1 MIKNEANKTKPVVR
15 LIVISAAI
23 LLLLSTFAMYMGMIM
38 GANDDSSITQEQYQK
53 MYDEYTE
60 LAKKRTQKTEEVSKK
75 YFSTLS
81 KYRSEVKA
89 FNEADVKNIETKDL
103 KKGDGDDVKPGN
115 YAALYIGWLKDEK
128 IFDSSFDD
136 AQKPTKIASVLSEK
150 QTTDLI
156 EGWKAGVEGMKIG
169 GVREITIPSELG
181 YGDTEMGEIP
191 KNSALKFVVVAIEP
205 IGDDWSDKMSELS
218 SKMQSYLLQQQL
230 KQQENK
236 ESNDG
241 SSQEGSDSKSDSK

>member
-1 MIKNEANKTKPVVR
+1 MIKNEANKTKPLVR

-38 GANDDSSITQEQYQK
+38 GANDDGNITQEQYQK
-53 MYDEYTE
+53 MYDEYTN
-60 LAKKRTQKTEEVSKK
+60 LAKKQQEKTEEISKK
-75 YFSTLS
+75 HFSTLS

-89 FNEADVKNIETKDL
+89 FNAADVKTIETKDL
-103 KKGDGDDVKPGN
+103 KEGDGDEVKPGN

-156 EGWKAGVEGMKIG
+156 EGWKSGVEGMKIG

-181 YGDTEMGEIP
+181 YGDTEMGDIP
-191 KNSALKFVVVAIEP
+191 KNSVLKFVIVALDP
-205 IGDDWSDKMSELS
+205 IGDDWSDRMSELS

-230 KQQENK
+230 QQQTEKSDDTSTKQDE
-236 ESNDG
+236 
-241 SSQEGSDSKSDSK
+241 SKSNSK

>member
-1 MIKNEANKTKPVVR
+1 MIKNEANKTKPLVR

-38 GANDDSSITQEQYQK
+38 GANDDGNITQEQYQK
-53 MYDEYTE
+53 MYDEYTN
-60 LAKKRTQKTEEVSKK
+60 LAKKQQEKTEEISKK
-75 YFSTLS
+75 HFSTLS

-89 FNEADVKNIETKDL
+89 FNAADVKTIETKDL
-103 KKGDGDDVKPGN
+103 KEGDGDEVKPGN

-150 QTTDLI
+150 QTTNLI
-156 EGWKAGVEGMKIG
+156 EGWKSGVEGMKIG

-181 YGDTEMGEIP
+181 YGDTEMGDIP
-191 KNSALKFVVVAIEP
+191 KNSVLKFVIVALDP
-205 IGDDWSDKMSELS
+205 IGDDWSDRMSELS

-230 KQQENK
+230 QQQTE
-236 ESNDG
+236 
-241 SSQEGSDSKSDSK
+241 KSDDTSAKQDESKNNSK

>member
-1 MIKNEANKTKPVVR
+1 MIKNEANKTKPLVR

-38 GANDDSSITQEQYQK
+38 GANDDGNITQEQYQK
-53 MYDEYTE
+53 MYDEYTN
-60 LAKKRTQKTEEVSKK
+60 LAKKQQEKTEEISKK
-75 YFSTLS
+75 HFSTLS

-89 FNEADVKNIETKDL
+89 FNAADVKTIETKDL
-103 KKGDGDDVKPGN
+103 KEGDGDEVKPGN

-156 EGWKAGVEGMKIG
+156 EGWKSGVEGMKIG

-181 YGDTEMGEIP
+181 YGDTEMGDIP
-191 KNSALKFVVVAIEP
+191 KNSALKFVIVALDP
-205 IGDDWSDKMSELS
+205 IGDDWSDRMSELS

-230 KQQENK
+230 QQQTEKSDDTSAKQDE
-236 ESNDG
+236 
-241 SSQEGSDSKSDSK
+241 SKSNSK

>member
-1 MIKNEANKTKPVVR
+1 MIKNEANKTKPLVR

-38 GANDDSSITQEQYQK
+38 GANDDGNITQEQYQK
-53 MYDEYTE
+53 MYDEYTN
-60 LAKKRTQKTEEVSKK
+60 LAKKQQEKTEEISKK
-75 YFSTLS
+75 HFSTLS

-89 FNEADVKNIETKDL
+89 FNAADVKTIETKDL
-103 KKGDGDDVKPGN
+103 KEGDGDEVKPGN

-150 QTTDLI
+150 QTTNLI
-156 EGWKAGVEGMKIG
+156 EGWKSGVEGMKIG

-181 YGDTEMGEIP
+181 YGDTEMGDIP
-191 KNSALKFVVVAIEP
+191 KNSVLKFVIVALDP
-205 IGDDWSDKMSELS
+205 IGDDWSDRMSELS

-230 KQQENK
+230 QQQTEK
-236 ESNDG
+236 
-241 SSQEGSDSKSDSK
+241 SDDTSTKHDESKSNSK

>member
-1 MIKNEANKTKPVVR
+1 MIKNEANKTKPLVR

-38 GANDDSSITQEQYQK
+38 GANDDGNITQEQYQK
-53 MYDEYTE
+53 MYDEYTN
-60 LAKKRTQKTEEVSKK
+60 LAKKQQEKTEEISKK
-75 YFSTLS
+75 HFSTLS

-89 FNEADVKNIETKDL
+89 FNAADVKTIETKDL
-103 KKGDGDDVKPGN
+103 KEGDGDEVKPGN

-150 QTTDLI
+150 QTTNLI
-156 EGWKAGVEGMKIG
+156 EGWKSGVEGMKIG

-181 YGDTEMGEIP
+181 YGDTEMGDIP
-191 KNSALKFVVVAIEP
+191 KNSVLKFVIVALDP
-205 IGDDWSDKMSELS
+205 IGDDWSDRMSELS

-230 KQQENK
+230 QQQTEKSDDTSTKQDE
-236 ESNDG
+236 
-241 SSQEGSDSKSDSK
+241 SKSNSK

>member
-1 MIKNEANKTKPVVR
+1 MIKNEANKTKPLVR

-38 GANDDSSITQEQYQK
+38 GANDDGNITQEQYQK
-53 MYDEYTE
+53 MYDEYTN
-60 LAKKRTQKTEEVSKK
+60 LAKKQQEKTEEISKK
-75 YFSTLS
+75 HFSTLS

-89 FNEADVKNIETKDL
+89 FNAADVKTIETKDL
-103 KKGDGDDVKPGN
+103 KEGDGDEVKPGN

-150 QTTDLI
+150 QTTNLI
-156 EGWKAGVEGMKIG
+156 EGWKSGVEGMKIG

-181 YGDTEMGEIP
+181 YGDTEMGDIP
-191 KNSALKFVVVAIEP
+191 KNSVLKFVIVALDP
-205 IGDDWSDKMSELS
+205 IGDDWSDRMSELS

-230 KQQENK
+230 QQQTE
-236 ESNDG
+236 
-241 SSQEGSDSKSDSK
+241 KSDDTSAKQDESKRNSK

>member
-1 MIKNEANKTKPVVR
+1 MIKNEANKTKPLVR

-38 GANDDSSITQEQYQK
+38 GANDDGNITQEQYQK
-53 MYDEYTE
+53 MYDEYTN
-60 LAKKRTQKTEEVSKK
+60 LAKKQQEKTEEISKK
-75 YFSTLS
+75 HFSTLS

-89 FNEADVKNIETKDL
+89 FNAADVKTIETKDL
-103 KKGDGDDVKPGN
+103 KEGDGDEVKPGN

-150 QTTDLI
+150 QTTNLI
-156 EGWKAGVEGMKIG
+156 EGWKSGVEGMKIG

-181 YGDTEMGEIP
+181 YGDTEMGDIP
-191 KNSALKFVVVAIEP
+191 KNSVLKFVIVALDP
-205 IGDDWSDKMSELS
+205 IGDDWSDRMSELS

-230 KQQENK
+230 KQQTEK
-236 ESNDG
+236 
-241 SSQEGSDSKSDSK
+241 SDDTSAKQDESKSDSK